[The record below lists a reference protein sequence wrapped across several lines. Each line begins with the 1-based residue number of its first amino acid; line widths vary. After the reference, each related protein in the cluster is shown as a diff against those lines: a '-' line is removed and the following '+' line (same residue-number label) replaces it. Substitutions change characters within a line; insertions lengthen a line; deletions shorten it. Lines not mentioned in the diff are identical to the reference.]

1 MLSFS
6 RKVQVRQLVLANSTT
21 GFLAALLYLLAE
33 LNWFELGAW
42 AIPIALIL
50 FTLQILIFSISRSNI
65 LSGLRELSLLAKA
78 VAQGN
83 LDAKLKIQ
91 SEDEFAEIG
100 KQFNKAA
107 TRLDRILEDVSKS
120 GEKLVSLSAHVD
132 QLSAETQQS
141 ADILDE
147 RSNRIASTIEEL
159 STTMQH
165 VGDKFLRVQENAEKA
180 NRNSDTA
187 QNFVT
192 EIGEELRRV
201 QGAVKQFDRNFE
213 SVEASAQNIDGF
225 AKIIDDIA
233 DQTNLLALNAA
244 IEAARAG
251 DHGRGF
257 AVVADEV
264 RSLAQKTRESTN
276 EITEMTST
284 LRNLIK
290 AAGADGERALTSVA
304 HAVELSNDST
314 ASVQSTLEE
323 IRSISE
329 ELSDMSV
336 QVTQQIA
343 AIGEL
348 SESSESL
355 SHLCGD
361 TSERANQLLDR
372 ASELKALAG
381 VLNAALDRID

>member
-225 AKIIDDIA
+225 AKIIDDNKRSNPTLTRAECMLSSKGAVLVIHGS
-233 DQTNLLALNAA
+233 LASRWLHN
-244 IEAARAG
+244 
-251 DHGRGF
+251 
-257 AVVADEV
+257 EV
-264 RSLAQKTRESTN
+264 RSAGHQKNARVLDTN
-276 EITEMTST
+276 
-284 LRNLIK
+284 
-290 AAGADGERALTSVA
+290 
-304 HAVELSNDST
+304 
-314 ASVQSTLEE
+314 
-323 IRSISE
+323 
-329 ELSDMSV
+329 
-336 QVTQQIA
+336 
-343 AIGEL
+343 
-348 SESSESL
+348 
-355 SHLCGD
+355 
-361 TSERANQLLDR
+361 
-372 ASELKALAG
+372 LKNYRG
-381 VLNAALDRID
+381 